1 MDNLTHTLFAIALAR
16 AGGRRL
22 GPYAT
27 GLLVLAANSPDID
40 VVSRL
45 ESTAAYLH
53 YHRGPTH
60 ALAAAPLLALAVAG
74 VFALGRRLAR
84 STRPFS
90 FARAYLVALGGVVVG
105 NIFLDWCTG
114 YGTRLLAPFSW
125 RWLAW
130 DAIPILDVVLLA
142 VLAAAIAL
150 PHFFRL
156 ISDEIG
162 ARRGSGRGAAV
173 FALAFLLAWFGFRGL
188 CHARAMA
195 ILDSHIYRGM
205 EPQQVSAFADMVN
218 PFLWHGVVETADTWE
233 LADVNLLDTFDPTL
247 TRTYYRPEP
256 SPPLEAARR
265 SYVGKAFMDFARF
278 PFAYVEP
285 DGEGFEV
292 IMRDLRFEQGVSG
305 RKGFVARIRL
315 APNLSVVSEVFNYR
329 SPVPVR
335 RVVPP
340 ASRRR

>member
-27 GLLVLAANSPDID
+27 GLLVLAANLPDID

-162 ARRGSGRGAAV
+162 A
-173 FALAFLLAWFGFRGL
+173 
-188 CHARAMA
+188 
-195 ILDSHIYRGM
+195 
-205 EPQQVSAFADMVN
+205 
-218 PFLWHGVVETADTWE
+218 DTWE

-256 SPPLEAARR
+256 SPPLEAARQ

-315 APNLSVVSEVFNYR
+315 APNLSVVSEVFDYR

-335 RVVPP
+335 
-340 ASRRR
+340 

>member
-16 AGGRRL
+16 AGERRL
-22 GPYAT
+22 GPYGT

-40 VVSRL
+40 VVSRV
-45 ESTAAYLH
+45 ESTVVYLH
-53 YHRGPTH
+53 CHRGPTH

-74 VFALGRRLAR
+74 VFALGRKLAR

-90 FARAYLVALGGVVVG
+90 FARAFLVALGGVVVG
-105 NIFLDWCTG
+105 HMFLDWCTN

-130 DAIPILDVVLLA
+130 DAIPIVDVVLLG
-142 VLAAAIAL
+142 VLAGAITL

-156 ISDEIG
+156 ISEEIG
-162 ARRGSGRGAAV
+162 AHRGSGRGAAV
-173 FALAFLLAWFGFRGL
+173 FAIAFLLAWFGFRGL
-188 CHARAMA
+188 CHARAAA
-195 ILDSHIYRGM
+195 ILDSHVYRGM
-205 EPQQVSAFADMVN
+205 EPQRVGAFADMVN
-218 PFLWHGVVETADTWE
+218 PFLWYGVVETADTWE

-265 SYVGKAFMDFARF
+265 SYVGKVFVDFARF

-292 IMRDLRFEQGVSG
+292 IMRDLRFERGVGG

-335 RVVPP
+335 
-340 ASRRR
+340 

>member
-16 AGGRRL
+16 AGGRKL

-45 ESTAAYLH
+45 ESTATYLH

-74 VFALGRRLAR
+74 VFAVGRRLAR

-142 VLAAAIAL
+142 VLAAAITL
-150 PHFFRL
+150 PHFFRM

-162 ARRGSGRGAAV
+162 AHRGSGRGAAV

-205 EPQQVSAFADMVN
+205 EPQRVGAFADMVN

-256 SPPLEAARR
+256 SPPLEAARQ
-265 SYVGKAFMDFARF
+265 SYVGKVFMDFARF

-285 DGEGFEV
+285 DGEGFQV
-292 IMRDLRFEQGVSG
+292 VMRDLRFEQGVSG

-315 APNLSVVSEVFNYR
+315 APNLSVVSEVFSYR

-335 RVVPP
+335 
-340 ASRRR
+340 